1 MEPTQAPQ
9 PAAPAQAPTAPAPVA
24 APAAAAPAPNFVPP
38 ANYVSPT
45 NTAPPGAAVGAY
57 PQAYADAAATP
68 TSVNTN
74 AGVVTP
80 VVRAD
85 GSAQAAVLPAPN
97 ASANT
102 AVTVTPTPTTVIQG
116 NAGVSTTTGPQANL
130 VARTG
135 DAANGAQV
143 VVDSNG
149 NAAGNI
155 QGNDGQGSQGQM
167 QGQTDGRNWS
177 VTGSGGVPAG
187 PGQLTASG
195 GASGGPG
202 QAPSGYGRLDLGLP
216 QLQASAYANDVG
228 TPNANGGLG
237 FRSQIP
243 VSNNVTITTSGSGT
257 VGPNGPAGQLQG
269 GVQYQ
274 NGPVTVEGHGNVSA
288 DQQNGVQGGGGA
300 TVTVTP

>member
-9 PAAPAQAPTAPAPVA
+9 PTAPAQAPTAQ
-24 APAAAAPAPNFVPP
+24 APAAAPPAAAPAQNYVAPN
-38 ANYVSPT
+38 NYVSPN

-68 TSVNTN
+68 TTANAN
-74 AGVVTP
+74 AGAATP
-80 VVRAD
+80 IVRAD
-85 GSAQAAVLPAPN
+85 GSAQAAVFPTPN

-102 AVTVTPTPTTVIQG
+102 AVTVTPAPNTVIQG
-116 NAGVSTTTGPQANL
+116 NAGVSTATGPQANV

-135 DAANGAQV
+135 DAQNGAQV
-143 VVDSNG
+143 AVDSNG

-155 QGNDGQGSQGQM
+155 QGNNGQGTAGQM
-167 QGQTDGRNWS
+167 NGQTDGRNWS
-177 VTGSGGVPAG
+177 INGSGTVPAG
-187 PGQLTASG
+187 PGQLTGSG
-195 GASGGPG
+195 SASGGPG
-202 QAPSGYGRLDLGLP
+202 QTPSGNARLDLGLP

-237 FRSQIP
+237 FRTQIP
-243 VSNNVTITTSGSGT
+243 VSNQVTITGSGAGT
-257 VGPNGPAGQLQG
+257 VGPNGPAGNIQG

-274 NGPVTVEGHGNVSA
+274 NGPVTIEGHGNVSA

-300 TVTVTP
+300 SVTVTQ